1 MNILFVCTYNR
12 HRSLTAEHLFKN
24 NPNHLV
30 RSVGTS
36 LTARR
41 KVIKQDIVWSDIIFA
56 MEHKHSQILKEKFTK
71 QLANKEV
78 ICLDIPSKHSYMDEE
93 LVEILK
99 ESLKDYLK

>member
-24 NPNHLV
+24 NQNNFA

-41 KVIKQDIVWSDIIFA
+41 KVVAKDIVWADTIFV
-56 MEHKHSQILKEKFTK
+56 MEPKHQQILKEKFTK
-71 QLANKEV
+71 QLADKKI
-78 ICLDIPSKHSYMDEE
+78 ICLNIPSRYSYMDEE
-93 LVEILK
+93 LVGILK